1 MRSRGLIPGRALRI
15 EASASGP
22 LPDVPR
28 TLYPASPTH
37 SHSGH
42 TMALRLSLTFLLAS
56 APLAAQDYSPDF
68 ARIAALVS
76 QVESGDSAAKPEL
89 ERTGRGLFTWAAQRR
104 VTGTTAHLVARVGLV
119 VGAPFAHPD
128 SAVTQ
133 REVFWRSDLVRAL
146 HAALATD
153 SGDMVAAELLER
165 LEPYPHIWMEPERE
179 LAHLRALAARH
190 TELPTALGLAY
201 VGLELERGDPE
212 RAWVMLLMLDREAVG
227 LVRWHHLD
235 AQAHFAR
242 GQPYSASRYFEGAHR
257 IRATAEAQ
265 VYRDDLEWIAEPEEL
280 AAFDAL
286 VPGDSTHAV
295 WLRKFWTRRDL
306 EDARMPGTR
315 LREHFAR
322 WRSALK
328 EYRWDRMASHAA
340 GIGSTPRMANIG
352 FRGDILFPPPRVLEQ
367 AEAVYHNRL
376 VSKSRVLDDR
386 GALVMR
392 HGAPFREVNMPGR
405 AALAQAVLRWETD
418 SGALVVSF
426 SAPGGIGSEDRF
438 GMVARNIPVGDLL
451 TTCQL
456 DSELCALAGLIEA
469 SGVESAKLQAERTR
483 NRYQAM
489 RDTAESSDANPERF
503 SKPLEAYV
511 QSYGIAGGGVLVSY
525 AIRARD
531 LESGVARLRIVAGSL
546 ADGEI
551 IATTDTTRRWPPTD
565 NPQAFVSGWTVV
577 DAPPGTWR
585 VGVVVSDSAR
595 QRGNG
600 AAFDAVPAIAG
611 ATCTSLCLSDP
622 ILGRESSGLR
632 WNRLGRSIPLN
643 PTGAWLQSEEGVLSA
658 EVYGLVPGRNY
669 RLSIELREGRDA
681 NARSRLVITETLGA
695 DAPMMF
701 LQRNLSFANLGAGVY
716 RLVMRITDAES
727 GESVERE
734 RMVPVR

>member
-1 MRSRGLIPGRALRI
+1 
-15 EASASGP
+15 
-22 LPDVPR
+22 
-28 TLYPASPTH
+28 
-37 SHSGH
+37 
-42 TMALRLSLTFLLAS
+42 MALRLSLTFLLAS

-68 ARIAALVS
+68 ARIEALVS
-76 QVESGDSAAKPEL
+76 QVEAGNAAAKPEL
-89 ERTGRGLFTWAAQRR
+89 ERVGRGLYTWAAQRR
-104 VTGTTAHLVARVGLV
+104 VTGTTAHVVARVGLAA
-119 VGAPFAHPD
+119 GAPFAHPD

-133 REVFWRSDLVRAL
+133 REAFWRGGLVRAL
-146 HAALATD
+146 HNALAAD
-153 SGDMVAAELLER
+153 SGDVIAAEMLER

-179 LAHLRALAARH
+179 LAHLRALVVRH

-212 RAWVMLLMLDREAVG
+212 RAGVMLLMLDREAVG

-280 AAFDAL
+280 AAFDSL

-306 EDARMPGTR
+306 EDARLPGTR
-315 LREHFAR
+315 LREHFER
-322 WRSALK
+322 WRLALR
-328 EYRWDRMASHAA
+328 EYRWDLSGSHVE
-340 GIGSTPRMANIG
+340 GKSSTPFMG
-352 FRGDILFPPPRVLEQ
+352 FEYNDGDTKFPKHRFGEFPEIAYAARFLPL
-367 AEAVYHNRL
+367 
-376 VSKSRVLDDR
+376 SRVLDDR
-386 GALVMR
+386 GNAIMR
-392 HGAPFREVNMPGR
+392 HGAPNKEVILPGITSMGQTMLMWSKP
-405 AALAQAVLRWETD
+405 AST
-418 SGALVVSF
+418 LVMSF
-426 SAPGGIGSEDRF
+426 SRPAISWINRQPSQHW
-438 GMVARNIPVGDLL
+438 GMVARNMPVGDLL
-451 TTCQL
+451 VGCQI
-456 DSELCALAGLIEA
+456 DAGLCALAGTAE
-469 SGVESAKLQAERTR
+469 SGGETDHQSERTR
-483 NRYQAM
+483 TRYTAM
-489 RDTAESSDANPERF
+489 RELAESTEDNRERF
-503 SKPLEAYV
+503 ARPLEAYV

-551 IATTDTTRRWPPTD
+551 IAMTDTTRRWPPTD

-600 AAFDAVPAIAG
+600 AAFDAVPVIAG
-611 ATCTSLCLSDP
+611 EACRSLCLSDP

-632 WNRLGRSIPLN
+632 WNGLGRSIPLN